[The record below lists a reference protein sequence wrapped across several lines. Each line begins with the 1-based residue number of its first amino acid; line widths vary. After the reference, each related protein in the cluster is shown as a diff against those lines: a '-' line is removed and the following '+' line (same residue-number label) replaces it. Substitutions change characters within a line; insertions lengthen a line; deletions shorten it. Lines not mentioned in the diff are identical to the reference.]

1 MNSNLKKRVDKL
13 RRLHSLDN
21 VSGIVFVEYAD
32 GKYQIKKQ
40 DHVPKFIET
49 RLIAEFESEEEAEN
63 FLSTIPSGYIIF
75 WDIFPEEVEHVK
87 KNKYL

>member
-21 VSGIVFVEYAD
+21 ASGIVFVEYAD

-49 RLIAEFESEEEAEN
+49 RLIAEFES
-63 FLSTIPSGYIIF
+63 
-75 WDIFPEEVEHVK
+75 
-87 KNKYL
+87 

>member
-21 VSGIVFVEYAD
+21 ASGLVFVEYED

-40 DHVPKFIET
+40 DHVPKFQET
-49 RLIAEFESEEEAEN
+49 KLIAELETEEEAER
-63 FLSTIPSGYIIF
+63 FLNTIPDGYVIF
-75 WDIFPEEVEHVK
+75 WDIIPEDD
-87 KNKYL
+87 